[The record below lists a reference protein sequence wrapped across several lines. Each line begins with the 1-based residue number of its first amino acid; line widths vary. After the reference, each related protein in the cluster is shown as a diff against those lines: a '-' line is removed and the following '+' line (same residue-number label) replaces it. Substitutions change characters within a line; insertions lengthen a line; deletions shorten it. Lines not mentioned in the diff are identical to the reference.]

1 MENTCT
7 TEYADLVENT
17 NNIIMNYPDLSALMD
32 ILIMVKYVGHNA
44 QNIKNSLEMDVFAS
58 LIVIIV
64 LLKDVLHVL
73 LTRDPIHSKLNVS
86 VIKDFSVMKMDIV
99 KKGL

>member
-1 MENTCT
+1 
-7 TEYADLVENT
+7 
-17 NNIIMNYPDLSALMD
+17 MNYPNLSALMD
-32 ILIMVKYVGHNA
+32 ILIMVKYVAHNA

-64 LLKDVLHVL
+64 LRKDVLPVL

>member
-1 MENTCT
+1 
-7 TEYADLVENT
+7 
-17 NNIIMNYPDLSALMD
+17 MNYPNLSALMD
-32 ILIMVKYVGHNA
+32 ILIMVKYVAHNA
-44 QNIKNSLEMDVFAS
+44 QNIKNSLEMVVFAS

-64 LLKDVLHVL
+64 LLKDVRPVL
-73 LTRDPIHSKLNVS
+73 LIQDPIHSRLNVY